1 LIQEKRILDCQKEFT
16 RVVPG
21 VDFFYFKKSIGSMKG
36 LIKKRTA
43 NHIDFEQEYRFEVPK
58 KTSKFSGLNAIYV

>member
-1 LIQEKRILDCQKEFT
+1 
-16 RVVPG
+16 
-21 VDFFYFKKSIGSMKG
+21 MKG